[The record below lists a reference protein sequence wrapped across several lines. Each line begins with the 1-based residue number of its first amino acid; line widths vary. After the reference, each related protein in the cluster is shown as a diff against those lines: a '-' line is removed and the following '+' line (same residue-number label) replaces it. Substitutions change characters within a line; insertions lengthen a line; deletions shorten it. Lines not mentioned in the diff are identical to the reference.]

1 MKKEKGRQ
9 WYRQLIQLIVVALI
23 VTSIPLN
30 GLAETA
36 PAGNSCPSF
45 FSTSG
50 VCSEFGD
57 GVNGGAVSANPFS
70 GIEVTI

>member
-9 WYRQLIQLIVVALI
+9 WYRYLIQLIIVALI

-36 PAGNSCPSF
+36 PPFTPSPNSEQTP
-45 FSTSG
+45 
-50 VCSEFGD
+50 
-57 GVNGGAVSANPFS
+57 
-70 GIEVTI
+70 EVEKKEEQELPAPHPDQLKKDKAK

>member
-9 WYRQLIQLIVVALI
+9 WYRYLIQLIVVALI

-36 PAGNSCPSF
+36 PPFTPSPNSEQTP
-45 FSTSG
+45 
-50 VCSEFGD
+50 
-57 GVNGGAVSANPFS
+57 
-70 GIEVTI
+70 EVEKKEE